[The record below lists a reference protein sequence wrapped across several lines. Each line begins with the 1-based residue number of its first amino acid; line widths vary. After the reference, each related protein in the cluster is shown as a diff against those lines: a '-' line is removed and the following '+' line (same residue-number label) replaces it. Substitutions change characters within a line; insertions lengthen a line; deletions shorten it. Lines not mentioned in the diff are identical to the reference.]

1 MQKVKSPAKRLRHA
15 SRVFSSDK
23 SVYPSNRRLNKPKLV
38 SVIIPA
44 YMAEKFIE
52 KNILYVKNI
61 LDQTRYK
68 YEIIC
73 VVDGQ
78 IDKTFD
84 VAQKVSRKFPGQV
97 RVVGYLTNLGK
108 GHAVR
113 YGMAQSKGDIVG
125 FIDAG
130 YDLNPNGI
138 SMLLEHFE
146 WYGADAMIGSKR
158 HPASKVIYPWQR
170 KIISFGYQII
180 ARLLFGLNV
189 RDTQVGIKF
198 FKRELLERVLPRL
211 VVKKFAFDIEFLAV
225 SNYLGYKRIYEAPV
239 ELKMKFDD
247 GISTIASSGFIKTSI
262 AMLWDTVA
270 VFYRLNF
277 LHYYDDSNKD
287 NWITPKYLKLTN

>member
-1 MQKVKSPAKRLRHA
+1 MRKTRSPKE
-15 SRVFSSDK
+15 RV
-23 SVYPSNRRLNKPKLV
+23 LV

-44 YMAEKFIE
+44 YKAERFIE
-52 KNILYVKNI
+52 KNILYIKNI

-78 IDKTFD
+78 VDKTYE
-84 VAQKVSRKFPGQV
+84 VAEKVTRKFPGQV

-113 YGMAQSKGDIVG
+113 YGMAQSRGDIVG

-158 HPASKVIYPWQR
+158 HPASKVVYPWQR
-170 KIISFGYQII
+170 KIMSVIYQVIVKI
-180 ARLLFGLNV
+180 LFGLNV

-198 FKRELLERVLPRL
+198 FRREVLEAVMPRL
-211 VVKKFAFDIEFLAV
+211 VVKAFAFDIEILSVANF
-225 SNYLGYKRIYEAPV
+225 LGYKRIFEAPV
-239 ELKMKFDD
+239 ELTMKFGD
-247 GISTIASSGFIKTSI
+247 GISTIASAGFIKTSF
-262 AMLWDTVA
+262 AMLWDTIA
-270 VFYRLNF
+270 VFYRLNI
-277 LHYYDDSNKD
+277 LRYYDDANKR
-287 NWITPKYLKLTN
+287 NWISPKYLKLAN